1 MIAAPHA
8 ALKKSPLL
16 VEIRDLSKHF
26 GGVAAVNHFSFDI
39 EPSRGQHRRGGTLVA
54 ADDRRTALC
63 RKR

>member
-16 VEIRDLSKHF
+16 VEIRDLSKQYGAF
-26 GGVAAVNHFSFDI
+26 AAVNHLSFDI
-39 EPSRGQHRRGGTLVA
+39 EPGRGQHRRGGTLVA